1 MKPSSTDVKYIY
13 EKLNLLPQSKD
24 DFKENLCNIK
34 PINKADYQKTN
45 SKKSS
50 QFEQYRICID

>member
-1 MKPSSTDVKYIY
+1 MK
-13 EKLNLLPQSKD
+13 NLISYQSKD